1 MASSKKKI
9 LKFLLKLV
17 ISLVFV
23 VWLVFKID
31 WKEVL
36 FYLQKISLW
45 QIVLY
50 ISVLIAGMI
59 ISAYKWRILVQF
71 KGFKVSLLKCFQ
83 LYLAGAFINNFMP
96 SFIGGDTYKAYQIGK
111 EEKKYV
117 SAAASVVVDRI
128 TGLVGAMILSV
139 VFAALNWRV
148 VAEHKILLIILA
160 IVFLILFAM
169 GIIGA
174 SARFSFWQKLFQ
186 FMPKKILEVIKDFAE
201 YKKDEKTLLKSLL
214 LAIIYNFVG
223 LALVNYIL
231 FWGLGIHVRI
241 LDYLTVIFFISI
253 VSSLPVSV
261 NNIGIKE
268 WAYVTFFG
276 FFGVNAAAVIAVALL
291 SRIIQMIVSFAAVP
305 FYLKNKN

>member
-1 MASSKKKI
+1 MTSSKKKI

-23 VWLVFKID
+23 AWLVFKID
-31 WKEVL
+31 WKEVF

-45 QIVLY
+45 QIALY
-50 ISVLIAGMI
+50 VAVLITGMI

-71 KGFKVSLLKCFQ
+71 KGFKVSLMKCFQ
-83 LYLAGAFINNFMP
+83 LYLAGTFINNIMP

-111 EEKKYV
+111 EEKRYV

-139 VFAALNWRV
+139 IFSALNWRV
-148 VAEHKILLIILA
+148 VANHEILLIILVV
-160 IVFLILFAM
+160 VFLALVAVTTI
-169 GIIGA
+169 GI
-174 SARFSFWQKLFQ
+174 SAKFSFWQKLFR
-186 FMPKKILEVIKDFAE
+186 FMPKKIIEVIKDFSE
-201 YKKDEKTLLKSLL
+201 YKNDKSTLTKVLL
-214 LAIIYNFVG
+214 LAIIYNFIG
-223 LALVNYIL
+223 LALVNYVL
-231 FWGLGIHVRI
+231 FLGFGIHVGI
-241 LDYLTVIFFISI
+241 LNYLTVIFLISI

-276 FFGVNAAAVIAVALL
+276 FFGVNASAVIAVALI
-291 SRIIQMIVSFAAVP
+291 SRVIQMIVSFAAVP

>member
-231 FWGLGIHVRI
+231 FWGLGIHVGI